1 MNAGATLEQV
11 VREVR
16 PPAHLA
22 GRPHLQ
28 AVYDEPEYA
37 VRNLWRLYGGW
48 YDGEPAHLQPAPT
61 AEIGREVA
69 SLAGGVAG
77 LVTRALAV
85 ASEGRLALASHLID
99 WAIAAA
105 PEDGGAHAA
114 RAQIYARRARE
125 ARALM
130 TRGIFSAAAQESA
143 AKSPPLSPQGRG
155 QG

>member
-1 MNAGATLEQV
+1 
-11 VREVR
+11 
-16 PPAHLA
+16 
-22 GRPHLQ
+22 
-28 AVYDEPEYA
+28 

-48 YDGEPAHLQPAPT
+48 YDGEPAHLQPAPI

-69 SLAGGVAG
+69 SLAGGVG
-77 LVTRALAV
+77 ELVARALAV
-85 ASEGRLALASHLID
+85 AGEGRLALASHLID

-143 AKSPPLSPQGRG
+143 AKSPPLSPQGREPG
-155 QG
+155 